1 MKAIL
6 SYHPS
11 CGIELLTFSDGKEVL
26 KKDCW
31 LINLINQKYDSKPIT
46 FLGRDTIKRVEIEMN
61 IDLFTKIQHDP
72 LFVMKAEKLRRL
84 RTTRKD
90 VLDFLMTSNI
100 NLIDNDLDEKT
111 N

>member
-11 CGIELLTFSDGKEVL
+11 CGTELLTFSDGKEVL
-26 KKDCW
+26 RKDSW
-31 LINLINQKYDSKPIT
+31 LIRLINEKYEKADIM
-46 FLGRDTIKRVEIEMN
+46 FLGRDNQKRVEIEMN
-61 IDLFTKIQHDP
+61 VDLFTKIKQEP
-72 LFVMKAEKLRRL
+72 MFIMKAEKLRRL

-90 VLDFLMTSNI
+90 VLDFLMSSNI

>member
-11 CGIELLTFSDGKEVL
+11 CGVELLTFENGEEVL

-31 LINLINQKYDSKPIT
+31 LINLINEKYGERPIL
-46 FLGRDTIKRVEIEMN
+46 FLGRDTQKRVEIEMN

-72 LFVMKAEKLRRL
+72 MFIMKAEKLRRL

-90 VLDFLMTSNI
+90 LLDFLMNSNI
-100 NLIDNDLDEKT
+100 NLIDNDLDEKA